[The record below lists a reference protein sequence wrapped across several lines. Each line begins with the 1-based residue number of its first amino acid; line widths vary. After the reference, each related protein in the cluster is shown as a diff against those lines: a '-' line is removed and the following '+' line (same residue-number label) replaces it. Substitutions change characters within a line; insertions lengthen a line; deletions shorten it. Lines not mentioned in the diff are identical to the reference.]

1 MTHLFSIQEEES
13 FWTLNSGTLTL
24 NIEKVDQMS
33 WWEHLVTSDVKINT
47 KKVSPENS
55 KLGGTTLFIQAEFR
69 EISKLTFLKN
79 CHFWGKI
86 TKK

>member
-1 MTHLFSIQEEES
+1 M
-13 FWTLNSGTLTL
+13 

-55 KLGGTTLFIQAEFR
+55 KLGGTNLFR
-69 EISKLTFLKN
+69 LKSEKFQN
-79 CHFWGKI
+79 FNF
-86 TKK
+86 

>member
-1 MTHLFSIQEEES
+1 MTKKRIKCGLKNQTPVIDGEFPADIKVLNPIKWMSHLFSIQEEES

-47 KKVSPENS
+47 KKYDHWDE
-55 KLGGTTLFIQAEFR
+55 
-69 EISKLTFLKN
+69 
-79 CHFWGKI
+79 
-86 TKK
+86 

>member
-1 MTHLFSIQEEES
+1 MSHLFSIQEEES

-55 KLGGTTLFIQAEFR
+55 KLGGTILFRLNSKKFKNFYLEKIVIFAEK
-69 EISKLTFLKN
+69 SQKN
-79 CHFWGKI
+79 L
-86 TKK
+86 